1 MRLSASSLCLALALP
16 GVLSAQQVDSLYS
29 SHDWARDCERVDRPA
44 PPDAAA
50 MGARIVC
57 PGPSGMLVMLADSDL
72 RISMDYGRAA
82 RFGPW
87 ESFASFSD
95 VAGTIEWR
103 RRRIGGRMRP
113 FATIHRWT
121 VGPKEAVR
129 ELLVVSTVA
138 QGAGEESCIVG
149 LVDATATDGA
159 NALARELADRR
170 AAQFA
175 CGADRPRAYGR
186 VTFDTPCR
194 GVSSTNRVKR
204 RTTMLRNIAAACALV
219 LAPVSFAAAEGQ
231 LTYTADA
238 GKMGRM
244 EMTERWTAEALR
256 MDIEGMDAY
265 MLLKGDEVYSVTVA
279 SGQVMVFPLSQLK
292 TMAGAGGNAG
302 PSADQAGVVFPE
314 EISTM
319 RATGE
324 TREVAGIEGE
334 IYDVDWTDN
343 SGTARTVSAVLTDDP
358 RLLEHQDLKMRFI
371 RQISGEE
378 PNPLMTEMQ
387 DRGLAALTFGD
398 RFRVLSLTDDAG
410 PAGDFE
416 LPAAPVDFGDMMK
429 MGNQ

>member
-1 MRLSASSLCLALALP
+1 M
-16 GVLSAQQVDSLYS
+16 
-29 SHDWARDCERVDRPA
+29 
-44 PPDAAA
+44 
-50 MGARIVC
+50 
-57 PGPSGMLVMLADSDL
+57 
-72 RISMDYGRAA
+72 
-82 RFGPW
+82 F
-87 ESFASFSD
+87 
-95 VAGTIEWR
+95 
-103 RRRIGGRMRP
+103 
-113 FATIHRWT
+113 
-121 VGPKEAVR
+121 
-129 ELLVVSTVA
+129 
-138 QGAGEESCIVG
+138 
-149 LVDATATDGA
+149 
-159 NALARELADRR
+159 
-170 AAQFA
+170 
-175 CGADRPRAYGR
+175 
-186 VTFDTPCR
+186 
-194 GVSSTNRVKR
+194 
-204 RTTMLRNIAAACALV
+204 RNIAAACALV
-219 LAPVSFAAAEGQ
+219 LTSVSFAAAQGQ

-238 GKMGRM
+238 GKMGQM
-244 EMTERWTAEALR
+244 EMTERWTADALR

-265 MLLKGDEVYSVTVA
+265 MLLKGDEIYSITVA

-292 TMAGAGGNAG
+292 NMGGAGGNAG

-416 LPAAPVDFGDMMK
+416 LPAAPIDFGDMMK